1 MGSSEQPASKTAYCF
16 GMIESRGSRVLAVLG
31 ISGVPIPLDE
41 RLLVMEV
48 RRMLL
53 GDDAEPST
61 SVPKRSVDDW
71 LIGPFSFHA
80 ADGIH
85 SLNDKCS

>member
-16 GMIESRGSRVLAVLG
+16 GMIESRGLRVLAVLG

-53 GDDAEPST
+53 GYVAELPKTVSSE
-61 SVPKRSVDDW
+61 SVRRSS
-71 LIGPFSFHA
+71 LGPF
-80 ADGIH
+80 
-85 SLNDKCS
+85 